1 MSDDDAPPGGELPPV
16 ARYLLYTVLAIV
28 LITVFVVVGVYG
40 A

>member
-1 MSDDDAPPGGELPPV
+1 MSDDDAREGELPPV
-16 ARYLLYTVLAIV
+16 ARYLLYAVLAIV